1 MSSDVVLSAA
11 MRSNLLSLQSTSN
24 SIDVSQTRLSTGKK
38 INSALDGP
46 QAFFASKALTNRAA
60 DLTKLLDSVGQSIQI
75 IKAAD
80 NGITALTSLVE
91 QADSIATQAQDA
103 LAAGQAEAKVTGDKD
118 LRGIDDLSAVPGW
131 SAGATITFSFTKE
144 DGTVRNAETYG
155 TTPAAT
161 AAITVAANDSTDDLL
176 AKINNIVD
184 VDNNHIINASLN
196 EKGQL
201 VIKTTNGDNFSAA
214 FTTTGASA
222 ATNLGFAT
230 SLGLGNVAKVTADG
244 TATPAAVGFTAKSES
259 ALASYSLTL
268 ANGDVATRSTLL
280 TDLRQAGTPAT
291 ALFAGVDNVADVY
304 KIGVNGGAMQSISL
318 LNTGTQSITV
328 QGFIDK
334 INANTSLNTKI
345 QASFDETTGQIS
357 IKTLDASVKSIEIGV
372 DGDDATTVANFGFG
386 TKAMTSPGT
395 TFERVESIQVGASA
409 GQLAKLEQDF
419 NKIRDQMTQLVENG
433 DTAYRGT
440 NLLNGDNLL
449 TTFNEDRTSSI
460 ETKGATFTADGLG
473 IDKADFARAD
483 TVTAALDQVREAL
496 ASVREFGSTL
506 ANDLSVIQTRQTFIT
521 STINTLKEGSDKLVN
536 ADQNEEGAKLLAL
549 QTRQSLGVTALSLA
563 SQSQQSILRLF

>member
-103 LAAGQAEAKVTGDKD
+103 LAAGTAEAKVTGNKD
-118 LRGIDDLSAVPGW
+118 MRGIDDLSTVTGW
-131 SAGATITFSFTKE
+131 SAGASITLGATDKDGNAIDFDAGTGGVQNVQINITAGVSTNELITAINEIRDPSDNSAVFEAKLDDKGQISIRNLVGGNFSVTF
-144 DGTVRNAETYG
+144 G
-155 TTPAAT
+155 TTADTDAADLALANSLGFSDLARSAGDQGT
-161 AAITVAANDSTDDLL
+161 AGN
-176 AKINNIVD
+176 
-184 VDNNHIINASLN
+184 
-196 EKGQL
+196 
-201 VIKTTNGDNFSAA
+201 TTIGFSA
-214 FTTTGASA
+214 
-222 ATNLGFAT
+222 
-230 SLGLGNVAKVTADG
+230 VADV
-244 TATPAAVGFTAKSES
+244 
-259 ALASYSLTL
+259 ALRSYSFVK
-268 ANGDVATRSTLL
+268 NDEGDVADRSTLL
-280 TDLRQAGTPAT
+280 SDLRRDSAPTAAT
-291 ALFAGVDNVADVY
+291 LFAADDAADKY
-304 KIGVNGGAMQSISL
+304 LISINGKSQQEIDLNGATVQSFIDSINNNAT
-318 LNTGTQSITV
+318 LNT
-328 QGFIDK
+328 
-334 INANTSLNTKI
+334 
-345 QASFDETTGQIS
+345 QIR
-357 IKTLDASVKSIEIGV
+357 AEF
-372 DGDDATTVANFGFG
+372 DDATGQVSIRSINAGVTSVQIGVVGDAANGATANFGFG
-386 TKAMTSPGT
+386 VTAAMTTADDDAVLENVQLGT
-395 TFERVESIQVGASA
+395 AA

-419 NKIRDQMTQLVENG
+419 NKLREQMTQLVENG
-433 DTAYRGT
+433 DTGYRGT

-449 TTFNEDRTSSI
+449 TAFNEDRTSTI
-460 ETKGATFTADGLG
+460 ETKGVKFTADGLG
-473 IDKADFARAD
+473 VEKADFSRAD
-483 TVTAALDQVREAL
+483 TVKEALDQVREAL

>member
-1 MSSDVVLSAA
+1 MTSDVVLSAA

-103 LAAGQAEAKVTGDKD
+103 LAAGTAEAKVTGNKD
-118 LRGIDDLSAVPGW
+118 LRGIDDLSTIPGW
-131 SAGATITFSFTKE
+131 SAGASLTLIATDDTGALVDFDS
-144 DGTVRNAETYG
+144 GTGGQQNATV
-155 TTPAAT
+155 
-161 AAITVAANDSTDDLL
+161 AITAGTSTNELITAINELRDASDST
-176 AKINNIVD
+176 AVFQ
-184 VDNNHIINASLN
+184 ASLDD
-196 EKGQL
+196 KGQL
-201 VIKTTNGDNFSAA
+201 SIRSVNGGNYKVQ
-214 FTTTGASA
+214 FTTTANTDAADLSLAS
-222 ATNLGFAT
+222 TLGFGSIARSAGDQT
-230 SLGLGNVAKVTADG
+230 TAN
-244 TATPAAVGFTAKSES
+244 TTTVVEFTAVKDSG
-259 ALASYSLTL
+259 LRSY
-268 ANGDVATRSTLL
+268 NFVKNDDGDVADRSTLL
-280 TDLRQAGTPAT
+280 TSLRRDTAPTAAT
-291 ALFAGVDNVADVY
+291 LFAADNAADDY
-304 KIGVNGGAMQSISL
+304 LISVNGKSQQAIELNGATIQS
-318 LNTGTQSITV
+318 
-328 QGFIDK
+328 FIDGINNNATLK
-334 INANTSLNTKI
+334 TQIKASYDDITGQLSINAVS
-345 QASFDETTGQIS
+345 AD
-357 IKTLDASVKSIEIGV
+357 VKSITIGV
-372 DGDDATTVANFGFG
+372 VGQAASGATANFGFG
-386 TKAMTSPGT
+386 TTSMAVTGAAAT
-395 TFERVESIQVGASA
+395 LENIQLGAAA
-409 GQLAKLEQDF
+409 GQLAKLEGDF
-419 NKIRDQMTQLVENG
+419 NKIRDQMTALVENG

-449 TTFNEDRTSSI
+449 TAFNEDRTSTI
-460 ETKGATFTADGLG
+460 ETKGVKFTADGLG
-473 IDKADFARAD
+473 LDKADFGTAEK
-483 TVTAALDQVREAL
+483 VSAALSQVRDAL

-506 ANDLSVIQTRQTFIT
+506 ANDLSVIQTRQTFIN